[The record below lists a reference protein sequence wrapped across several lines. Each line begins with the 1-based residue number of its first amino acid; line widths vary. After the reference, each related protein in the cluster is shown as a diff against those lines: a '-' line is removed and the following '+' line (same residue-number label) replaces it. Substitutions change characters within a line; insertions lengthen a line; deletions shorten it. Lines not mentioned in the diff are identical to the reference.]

1 MYFQNILVCSVA
13 LLAGT
18 STAANYLGGEVPSQL
33 RKDRPAMNRPIFDV
47 ASSSAAKMVTVA
59 SSAAASSKVALPTS
73 AAVREQVASS
83 AAPSSSFKSSM
94 RPSKASKSMATAS
107 SSVRHHPAQA
117 TSAGSS
123 SSKKLSNPGD
133 VRLPVQEVTDQAMSK
148 SEKDDDKDRNKVYKP
163 FWIKTYSFNSGKARP
178 NTPGFS
184 VAPEMRVDDKD
195 SCSLRCQDL
204 ANQCAELLPNDN
216 DFW

>member
-1 MYFQNILVCSVA
+1 MHFQNILVCSVA

-33 RKDRPAMNRPIFDV
+33 RKDRPIMNRPIFDV
-47 ASSSAAKMVTVA
+47 PNSSAAKMVTVA

-73 AAVREQVASS
+73 AAVRKQVASS
-83 AAPSSSFKSSM
+83 AAPSSNVKSSM
-94 RPSKASKSMATAS
+94 RSSKASKSMATAFS
-107 SSVRHHPAQA
+107 SIRHHPAKA
-117 TSAGSS
+117 TPAGSS
-123 SSKKLSNPGD
+123 SSKKLSNPSD
-133 VRLPVQEVTDQAMSK
+133 VRLPVQEITDQAMSN
-148 SEKDDDKDRNKVYKP
+148 SEKDDDKDRNKL
-163 FWIKTYSFNSGKARP
+163 FWIKPYSFNGSKARP

-184 VAPEMRVDDKD
+184 EAPEMRVDHKN

-204 ANQCAELLPNDN
+204 ANQCTELLPNDN